1 MHNRSLEDSSI
12 MMTIRSEKLTKKEDP
27 RKRSQKEEK
36 ILTESF

>member
-12 MMTIRSEKLTKKEDP
+12 MMTIRSEKLTKKE
-27 RKRSQKEEK
+27 EK